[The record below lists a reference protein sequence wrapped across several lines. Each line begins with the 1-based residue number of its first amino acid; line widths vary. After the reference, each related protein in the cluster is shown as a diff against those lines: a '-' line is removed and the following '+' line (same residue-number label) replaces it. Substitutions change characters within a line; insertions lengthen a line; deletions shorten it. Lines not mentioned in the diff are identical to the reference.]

1 MRYYSI
7 IIKHILLRQTNRLD
21 VKIDRQRG
29 KVVRAKVCVIGHFG
43 FGKEMLNGQTIK
55 TKIVTAELEK
65 QLGTEQ
71 IVKVDTHGGMR
82 ALPRVMIQTFNAFCH
97 CENIVIF
104 PAHNGLRIFAPICTV
119 FNSFFHRKLHY
130 VVIGGWL
137 PEFIQ
142 SRKKLAAELRTFDGI
157 YVETSTMK
165 KTLEIDGFRNIII
178 MPNFKDIRVLTK
190 DELVYPIGEPYKL
203 CTFSRVMKEKGIGD
217 AVEAVKSIN
226 RKLGRTA
233 FELDIY
239 GQIDEGQVEW
249 FDELKASF
257 PEYIRYKGLV
267 PFDGSVEVLKDYF
280 ALLFPTRFFTEGI
293 PGTIIDAYAAGVPV
307 ISAKWESFAD
317 VVDDG
322 VTGFGYQFCNTEEL
336 KSAILKYLILKKDK
350 QKIIKENCCNK
361 ANFYIPKN
369 GIKPLIQEIN
379 VRGEK

>member
-1 MRYYSI
+1 M
-7 IIKHILLRQTNRLD
+7 
-21 VKIDRQRG
+21 
-29 KVVRAKVCVIGHFG
+29 RAKVCVIGHFG

-82 ALPRVMIQTFNAFCH
+82 ALPRVMTQTFNAFCH

-165 KTLEIDGFRNIII
+165 KALENDGFHNIII

-239 GQIDEGQVEW
+239 GQIDNDQVEW

-267 PFDGSVEVLKDYF
+267 PFDRSVEVLKNYT
-280 ALLFPTRFFTEGI
+280 ALLFPTFYDGEGFA
-293 PGTIIDAYAAGVPV
+293 GTIIDSFAAGVPV
-307 ISAKWESFAD
+307 VSSDWKYNAEIIQPYINGLLFE
-317 VVDDG
+317 
-322 VTGFGYQFCNTEEL
+322 T
-336 KSAILKYLILKKDK
+336 KSQTAFVEDLKYIYQNIDAFNGMKEKCLKKAEK
-350 QKIIKENCCNK
+350 YSPQNAMRPLLNK
-361 ANFYIPKN
+361 LTKY
-369 GIKPLIQEIN
+369 G
-379 VRGEK
+379 

>member
-1 MRYYSI
+1 M
-7 IIKHILLRQTNRLD
+7 D

-29 KVVRAKVCVIGHFG
+29 KVVSTKVCVIGHFG

-71 IVKVDTHGGMR
+71 IVKVDTHGGMK
-82 ALPRVMIQTFNAFCH
+82 ALPRVMIQTFKAFCQ
-97 CENIVIF
+97 CEDIVIF
-104 PAHNGLRIFAPICTV
+104 PAHNGLRIFVPICTG
-119 FNSFFHRKLHY
+119 FNCFFHRKLHY

-137 PEFIQ
+137 PKFIQ
-142 SRKKLAAELRTFDGI
+142 SRKKLAEQLRAFDGI

-165 KTLEIDGFRNIII
+165 KALESDGFHNILI
-178 MPNFKDIRVLTK
+178 MPNFKDIRILTK

-239 GQIDEGQVEW
+239 GQIDDGQTEW
-249 FDELKASF
+249 FNELKASF

-267 PFDGSVEVLKDYF
+267 PYDRSVEVLKNYT
-280 ALLFPTRFFTEGI
+280 ALLFPTFYEGEGFAGTIMDSFAAGI
-293 PGTIIDAYAAGVPV
+293 PVVSSDWKYNAEIIQPHINGLLFETKNQTALMECLKYIYENIDAFN
-307 ISAKWESFAD
+307 KM
-317 VVDDG
+317 
-322 VTGFGYQFCNTEEL
+322 
-336 KSAILKYLILKKDK
+336 
-350 QKIIKENCCNK
+350 KENCLRIAEKYSPQSAMRPLLNK
-361 ANFYIPKN
+361 LTRDN
-369 GIKPLIQEIN
+369 
-379 VRGEK
+379 

>member
-1 MRYYSI
+1 M
-7 IIKHILLRQTNRLD
+7 
-21 VKIDRQRG
+21 
-29 KVVRAKVCVIGHFG
+29 RAKVCVIGHFG

-82 ALPRVMIQTFNAFCH
+82 ALPRVMTQTFNAFCH

-104 PAHNGLRIFAPICTV
+104 PAHNVLRIFAPICTV

-165 KTLEIDGFRNIII
+165 KALENDGFYNIII

-267 PFDGSVEVLKDYF
+267 PFDESVEVLKDYF

-322 VTGFGYQFCNTEEL
+322 VTGFGYQFGNRIEL
-336 KSAILKYLILKKDK
+336 EYLLLRIQKKPELIIQKKINCISKAACYLPQSAV
-350 QKIIKENCCNK
+350 
-361 ANFYIPKN
+361 
-369 GIKPLIQEIN
+369 KPLLETLIKQN
-379 VRGEK
+379 L